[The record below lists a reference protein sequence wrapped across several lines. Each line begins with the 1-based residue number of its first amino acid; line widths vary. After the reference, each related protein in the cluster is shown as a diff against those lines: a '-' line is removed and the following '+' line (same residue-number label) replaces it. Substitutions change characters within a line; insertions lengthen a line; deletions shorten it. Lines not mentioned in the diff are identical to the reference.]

1 MLQKLTQDTDWDHVA
16 FGSIWMLPHL
26 IYFVEIVSLLTFN
39 ISSLIIAI
47 FFDDGMV
54 LGDWLSF
61 IVLPIF
67 LRAKVKASVCQQIM
81 SVPTRIPRQPE

>member
-1 MLQKLTQDTDWDHVA
+1 MLQKLNQDTNWDHVV

-26 IYFVEIVSLLTFN
+26 IYFFEIVTLLAFN

-54 LGDWLSF
+54 LGD
-61 IVLPIF
+61 
-67 LRAKVKASVCQQIM
+67 
-81 SVPTRIPRQPE
+81 

>member
-16 FGSIWMLPHL
+16 FGFIWMLPHL

-47 FFDDGMV
+47 FFDDEMV
-54 LGDWLSF
+54 LGD
-61 IVLPIF
+61 
-67 LRAKVKASVCQQIM
+67 
-81 SVPTRIPRQPE
+81 